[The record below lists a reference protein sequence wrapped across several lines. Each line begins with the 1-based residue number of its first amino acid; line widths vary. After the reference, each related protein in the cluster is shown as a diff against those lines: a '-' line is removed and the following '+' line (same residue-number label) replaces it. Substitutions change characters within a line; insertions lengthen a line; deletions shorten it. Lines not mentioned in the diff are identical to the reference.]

1 MDTTQETI
9 NRFLTSCKGEKMG
22 IGENAFKSQSIE
34 YSTPQVLFNVMNDLY
49 TFEVDVCASITNKK
63 CSSFFTKEDDSLTKE
78 WIGNCWMNPPFNRQ
92 LGKFVLKMHQEYK
105 NHNGIKCALIPVRS
119 NTVWWSKVIEDAEC
133 VFING
138 EVNFNEEE
146 RGLWLPM
153 CFLIFGNGKAG
164 KHSSI
169 NYREL
174 RRITTAS
181 T

>member
-1 MDTTQETI
+1 
-9 NRFLTSCKGEKMG
+9 MG

-78 WIGNCWMNPPFNRQ
+78 WIGNCWMNPPFNKQ

-105 NHNGIKCALIPVRS
+105 KHNGIKCALIPVRS

-174 RRITTAS
+174 RRLTTAS
-181 T
+181 I